1 MHSKLFKSKRALT
14 SKQLTAKL
22 LKVKPKDSQPKLSK
36 KQAEWSYKAMRLDPD
51 IQAQQYLSLANTISG
66 MSANDQASVTDDEMA
81 TFYKVT
87 DPIHYFIRRS
97 DDFRRR
103 PREGAQAF
111 ENRKLATAK
120 GRCARYLKKYPKH
133 TKGRI
138 DRRSTIGWVRKKK
151 RTKAEPGSNLQRF
164 L

>member
-1 MHSKLFKSKRALT
+1 MHSRLLKSKRPLT
-14 SKQLTAKL
+14 AKQLTAKL
-22 LKVKPKDSQPKLSK
+22 LRVQSKHKQPKLTK
-36 KQAEWSYKAMRLDPD
+36 KQIEQNYKAMRRDPD
-51 IQAQQYLSLANTISG
+51 LQAEQYLSLANTISE
-66 MSANDQASVTDDEMA
+66 MSANDQASVPDDEMA
-81 TFYKVT
+81 IFYKVT
-87 DPIHYFIRRS
+87 DPIHYFTRRS

-103 PREGAQAF
+103 PREGAQTF

-120 GRCARYLKKYPKH
+120 RRCARYLKKYPKH

-151 RTKAEPGSNLQRF
+151 RKKAEPGSNLQRF